1 MFTRAY
7 VCPHPR
13 SETRQKE
20 QRSLAPALGCVP
32 LWRRETERVL
42 AFHGAGREGAMG
54 MWDWPGPGPWD
65 PPPCQVLMTA
75 SCSFW
80 AMCAQ
85 RANPCTW
92 VEETVVE
99 LENKLQKRSSGRE
112 RNGSNSSPEW
122 RCPKRRGALTPVSHH
137 LLLSDKPS
145 FNPCQR
151 PCRHRNSAESPA
163 ALGKAALQTWSTVSH
178 PHPPQPQGTQGCGH
192 CYSSTKPLAI
202 SLLPVEADTADVFR
216 KGRGTTDTGK
226 PASSRSQTWSP

>member
-1 MFTRAY
+1 MEQARRALW
-7 VCPHPR
+7 VCG
-13 SETRQKE
+13 TG
-20 QRSLAPALGCVP
+20 LA
-32 LWRRETERVL
+32 
-42 AFHGAGREGAMG
+42 
-54 MWDWPGPGPWD
+54 PGPWD

-99 LENKLQKRSSGRE
+99 LENKLRKCSSGRE

-163 ALGKAALQTWSTVSH
+163 ALTLLQGKAALQTWSTVSH
-178 PHPPQPQGTQGCGH
+178 PHPPTAPGNPGLWPLLQQYQASGH
-192 CYSSTKPLAI
+192 ISVASRGRYS
-202 SLLPVEADTADVFR
+202 
-216 KGRGTTDTGK
+216 
-226 PASSRSQTWSP
+226 